1 MQAAGAARRRVRRV
15 HMRSGK
21 ALSYK
26 YMLLMA
32 GGWVLLMLMG
42 AAEAAGEGGSWLDGI
57 WAQIDFNLIQGER
70 YKMILEGLGVTL
82 QVSLMAALLGF
93 CLGMVLALM
102 RLSNLRVGR
111 WYPLRSIASIY
122 VDVIRGTPVVVQLY
136 IMYYIVMLSVSNKV
150 LIGFITFGLNS
161 AAYVSEIIRSGILAV
176 DKGQTEAGRSLGLSS
191 FMTMRLIV
199 LPQMIKI
206 ALPSL
211 LNEIIALLKETSVL
225 GMIGLMDL
233 AKSGDYIRSR
243 TFSPAV
249 PLFSVALIYLVM
261 VTILSNAFRKVEGRL
276 RASDLR

>member
-1 MQAAGAARRRVRRV
+1 
-15 HMRSGK
+15 MRNGK

-26 YMLLMA
+26 YLLIMA
-32 GGWVLLMLMG
+32 GGWLMLMFMG
-42 AAEAAGEGGSWLDGI
+42 AAETAAEDASWLDSL

-82 QVSLMAALLGF
+82 QVSLMAAVLGF
-93 CLGMVLALM
+93 VLGMVLALM

-111 WYPLRSIASIY
+111 WYPLRSLASIY

-136 IMYYIVMLSVSNKV
+136 IMYYIIMLNVSSRV
-150 LIGFITFGLNS
+150 FIGFITFGLNS

-206 ALPSL
+206 ALPAL

-225 GMIGLMDL
+225 GLIGLMDL

-243 TFSPAV
+243 TYSAPV
-249 PLFSVALIYLVM
+249 PLFTVALVYLAM
-261 VTILSNAFRKVEGRL
+261 VTILSNVFRKVEGRL

>member
-1 MQAAGAARRRVRRV
+1 
-15 HMRSGK
+15 MRNGK

-26 YMLLMA
+26 YLLFMA
-32 GGWVLLMLMG
+32 CGWLMLMFMG
-42 AAEAAGEGGSWLDGI
+42 AADAGSEGASWLDNL

-82 QVSLMAALLGF
+82 RVSIIAAMIGFFLGT
-93 CLGMVLALM
+93 VLALM
-102 RLSNLRVGR
+102 RLSNLRIGK
-111 WYPLRSIASIY
+111 WYPLRSLASIY

-136 IMYYIVMLSVSNKV
+136 IMYFIIMLNVSNKV
-150 LIGFITFGLNS
+150 LVGFITFGLNS

-191 FMTMRLIV
+191 FMTLRLIV

-233 AKSGDYIRSR
+233 AKSGDFIRSR
-243 TFSPAV
+243 TYSPSV
-249 PLFSVALIYLVM
+249 PLFTVALIYLAM
-261 VTILSNAFRKVEGRL
+261 VTILSNVFRKVEGRL